1 MVCSSKNGLV
11 SNFLVDICIVVTFMK
26 SSNTLTASYFQDI
39 ALRAFTEVVQ
49 QQPDEGDAWA
59 NVAAVHMYRKNP
71 EKAYHALQEVRRMCN
86 DE

>member
-1 MVCSSKNGLV
+1 
-11 SNFLVDICIVVTFMK
+11 MK
-26 SSNTLTASYFQDI
+26 SSHTLSSSYFKDT

-71 EKAYHALQEVRRMCN
+71 EKAYHALQEVRLLLTESCY
-86 DE
+86 